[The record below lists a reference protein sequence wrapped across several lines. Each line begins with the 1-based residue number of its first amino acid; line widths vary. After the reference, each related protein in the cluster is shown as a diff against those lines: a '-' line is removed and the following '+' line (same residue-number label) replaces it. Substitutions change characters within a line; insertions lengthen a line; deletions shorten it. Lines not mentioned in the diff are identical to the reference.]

1 MSRTIFRSR
10 TLADKIWV
18 FQNQDAAG
26 VDAVGVAVR
35 VIVDRFRVTKESNDK
50 INIINIEIHQGSA
63 AVGGVKHRR
72 SLPIHK
78 GIIPAGILAEGARY
92 RLDVTNLL
100 CKQLCHTIVRMVD
113 GRNSL
118 QQVQM
123 ALFRKAEQFIQLRH
137 GGNDGLLAENVLS
150 GK

>member
-1 MSRTIFRSR
+1 M
-10 TLADKIWV
+10 
-18 FQNQDAAG
+18 
-26 VDAVGVAVR
+26 AVR
-35 VIVDRFRVTKESNDK
+35 VIVDGFRVAKKPHHK
-50 INIINIEIHQGSA
+50 IDIINIEVHQGSA
-63 AVGGVKHRR
+63 AVCRVEHGG
-72 SLPIHK
+72 SLPVHK
-78 GIIPAGILAEGARY
+78 GIIPAGILAEGAGN